1 MAKAPLTDAAKEK
14 KFRELA
20 EKRMNRIL
28 NGIAGLSKL
37 SAPSRYKYNPQQV
50 EKMEKAFQNA
60 LNLCFAGFKGARQG
74 KSGFEF

>member
-1 MAKAPLTDAAKEK
+1 MAKKVITDAQKEA

-28 NGIAGLSKL
+28 NGIAGLAKL
-37 SAPSRYKYNPQQV
+37 SAPARYRYNVGQV
-50 EKMEKAFQNA
+50 DKMEKAFQVSLNA
-60 LNLCFAGFKGARQG
+60 CFAGFRGARQS